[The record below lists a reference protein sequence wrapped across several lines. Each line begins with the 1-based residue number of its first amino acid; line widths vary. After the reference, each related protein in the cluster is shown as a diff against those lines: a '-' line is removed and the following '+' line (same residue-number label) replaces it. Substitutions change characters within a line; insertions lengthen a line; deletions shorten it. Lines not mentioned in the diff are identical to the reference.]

1 MVCSMT
7 AFARQ
12 AGQGEWSHTSWEIR
26 SVNHRYLEISIRLP
40 EELREIEVDVRECV
54 SGSVHRGK
62 IDCVL
67 RYVPPTHREKLSINR
82 LLVQQLTRLCG
93 EIDTSLPN
101 PAPLSSIQLLSWP
114 GVIQLEPLPLDWLRR
129 PLLAILEAALS
140 VLVKVRA
147 REGQTLRSLIE
158 ERCEQAGLQIA
169 QIREKLPMI
178 LTALKERLLSRA
190 LELTDR
196 LDPSRLEQE
205 MLLLAQKLDVAEE
218 LERLE
223 THLAELRRILAQKGP
238 IGRRLDFLIQEMN
251 REANT
256 VASKSIHVETTRA
269 SVELKVLIEQ
279 MREQAQNIE

>member
-7 AFARQ
+7 AFACQ
-12 AGQGEWSHTSWEIR
+12 TGQGEWSHTSWEIR

-40 EELREIEVDVRECV
+40 EELREIEVDVRERV

-62 IDCVL
+62 IDCVQH
-67 RYVPPTHREKLSINR
+67 YVPPTHREKLSINR
-82 LLVQQLTRLCG
+82 VLVQQLTRLCG
-93 EIDTSLPN
+93 EIDTNLPN
-101 PAPLSSIQLLSWP
+101 PAPLSSIELLYWP
-114 GVIQLEPLPLDWLRR
+114 GVIQLEPLPLDRLRR

-158 ERCEQAGLQIA
+158 EHCEQAGLQIA

-178 LTALKERLLSRA
+178 LATLKERLLGRA

-218 LERLE
+218 LERLK

-238 IGRRLDFLIQEMN
+238 IGRHLDFLIQEMN

>member
-1 MVCSMT
+1 
-7 AFARQ
+7 
-12 AGQGEWSHTSWEIR
+12 
-26 SVNHRYLEISIRLP
+26 
-40 EELREIEVDVRECV
+40 
-54 SGSVHRGK
+54 
-62 IDCVL
+62 
-67 RYVPPTHREKLSINR
+67 LS
-82 LLVQQLTRLCG
+82 
-93 EIDTSLPN
+93 
-101 PAPLSSIQLLSWP
+101 
-114 GVIQLEPLPLDWLRR
+114 
-129 PLLAILEAALS
+129 
-140 VLVKVRA
+140 
-147 REGQTLRSLIE
+147 SLIE

-178 LTALKERLLSRA
+178 LAALKERLLSRA